1 MAKRIARKLIFE
13 DANEEYGRVWDYAE
27 AIRNYSPDSTA
38 IVKCIG
44 IENPPPL
51 FQRMYVCLQ
60 ACKEG
65 FMAGCRPILGV
76 DGAHLKG
83 EFPDIL
89 LTTVGKDENNN
100 IFPVAWAVVKTE
112 NKETWT

>member
-1 MAKRIARKLIFE
+1 MKVFQKRVNRELGCEIKYSKFYMAKKIAMKLIFE

-27 AIRNYSPDSTA
+27 AIRNYSLGSVA

-44 IENPPPL
+44 IENLPPL

-60 ACKEG
+60 ACQEG
-65 FMAGCRPILGV
+65 FMVGRRPILGV

-83 EFPDIL
+83 QL
-89 LTTVGKDENNN
+89 
-100 IFPVAWAVVKTE
+100 ASC
-112 NKETWT
+112 